1 MERAAIHG
9 GLKPVRR
16 FAARLFGHARRTDH
30 GPVADTAT
38 VQADTNASHQ
48 AAAWR
53 LATVAELRRETSHA
67 KTIVLDVPDWP
78 RHKAGQHVDL
88 RLTAEDG
95 YQAERSYSIASAP
108 EDPGVAI
115 TVDRIPDGE
124 VSPFLND
131 ELIVGDQFELR
142 GPFGGY
148 FNWETQD
155 GGPLLLIAGGS
166 GLVPLMAML
175 RHRQAAA
182 SAAEVRL
189 LLSVRS
195 PDDVLYQREL
205 NGLDTADGVTI
216 TETFTR
222 QAPAGWSGFARRID
236 REMLQ
241 AVAPTPGAMPKIYIC
256 GPTAFVEQGA
266 ELLVGLGHRPWTIRT
281 ERFGPSG

>member
-1 MERAAIHG
+1 MERAALHG
-9 GLKPVRR
+9 RLNPVRR
-16 FAARLFGHARRTDH
+16 LAARLLGHAQRTEQ
-30 GPVADTAT
+30 GAAVNA
-38 VQADTNASHQ
+38 VGGQADARDSRP
-48 AAAWR
+48 AAVWR
-53 LATVAELRRETSHA
+53 LATVARLRVETSHA

-78 RHKAGQHVDL
+78 GHKAGQHVDL

-108 EDPGVAI
+108 EDGGVAI

-131 ELIVGDQFELR
+131 ELIIGDDFELR

-148 FNWETQD
+148 FNWGAED

-175 RHRQAAA
+175 RHRQATA
-182 SAAEVRL
+182 STTEVHL
-189 LLSVRS
+189 LLSARS
-195 PDDVLYQREL
+195 LDDVLYMDEL
-205 NGLDTADGVTI
+205 HGLGAKDGVTI

-222 QAPAGWSGFARRID
+222 RAPAGWNGFARRID
-236 REMLQ
+236 REMLE
-241 AVAPTPGAMPKIYIC
+241 AVAPAPAAMPKVYIC
-256 GPTAFVEQGA
+256 GPTPFVEQGA
-266 ELLVGLGHRPWTIRT
+266 ELLVALGHPAQMIRT